1 VQCECPSIV
10 TAAVSLYGSVL
21 AKGLGGVLGVGP
33 LKICRGL
40 RILGFDAGSCIVMV
54 VFVSLLLLSNFER
67 FII

>member
-21 AKGLGGVLGVGP
+21 AKGLGGGLGVGP

-40 RILGFDAGSCIVMV
+40 RILGLDAGSLYCYGSICITSAA
-54 VFVSLLLLSNFER
+54 FKL
-67 FII
+67 